1 MTIHK
6 KDTPFTLGIP
16 DYSKRCR
23 VYNDDGKWMDTL
35 PIHITEIPSLTQS
48 LNVLIQTLKQELLSQ
63 NNTHNKEHDDK
74 KHENFSKKQNT
85 THSFRKRNTNLL
97 IILLKIKINHR
108 RSFSIK

>member
-35 PIHITEIPSLTQS
+35 PIHIT
-48 LNVLIQTLKQELLSQ
+48 
-63 NNTHNKEHDDK
+63 
-74 KHENFSKKQNT
+74 
-85 THSFRKRNTNLL
+85 
-97 IILLKIKINHR
+97 
-108 RSFSIK
+108 